1 MDSVECFVIFGDL
14 YSQKSCTVWFMWNQI
29 VSIFM
34 VETTSNESDPF
45 PPAGIKNDL

>member
-1 MDSVECFVIFGDL
+1 
-14 YSQKSCTVWFMWNQI
+14 MWNQI

-45 PPAGIKNDL
+45 PPAGIKNDLWYDGDYTNTVICFQAL